1 VVGEAV
7 MIWVFLIAAV
17 LACPF
22 VILWLWG
29 ACEALGAVI
38 SDAIEEAL
46 SRWDR

>member
-1 VVGEAV
+1 MIYLFFIAV
-7 MIWVFLIAAV
+7 A
-17 LACPF
+17 LACPL

-46 SRWDR
+46 NRWDR